1 MTTKKPFASPFGA
14 DFKPAAKPSAGL
26 GRGLSA
32 LLGDRDPDV
41 PQPAATADSKGGLKV
56 VSITQLK
63 PNPFQPRKVFDPQ
76 ELEDLTNSVREK
88 GILQPLVVRPAPGQ
102 KDAYQIIAGER
113 RWRAA
118 QRAQLHEVPVLIRE
132 MTDAEALEIAVIE
145 NVQRA
150 DLNAIE
156 EARGY
161 KQLAEQFSYSQE
173 QIAQVIG
180 KSRSHIANTVR
191 LLNLPQTVQ
200 DYIYDGKLSAGHARS
215 LINAPDPERL
225 AQEIVEGGLN
235 VRDAEKKAQAAKG
248 KPSKAPPP
256 PPPKKDADTRAL
268 EVQVTNTLGLAVVID
283 HKEGKGGKLTVS
295 YTTLE
300 QLDDIVA
307 RLSRSSA
314 I

>member
-14 DFKPAAKPSAGL
+14 DFKPAAKPQAGL

-32 LLGDRDPDV
+32 LLGDRDPNAPV
-41 PQPAATADSKGGLKV
+41 PAAAEPQRGMKTV
-56 VSITQLK
+56 NITQLK

-76 ELEDLTNSVREK
+76 ELEDLTNSIREK

-102 KDAYQIIAGER
+102 AEAYQIIAGER

-118 QRAQLHEVPVLIRE
+118 QRAQLHQVPVLIRD

-161 KQLAEQFSYSQE
+161 KQLADQFDYSQE

-191 LLNLPQTVQ
+191 LLNLPQGVQ
-200 DYIYDGKLSAGHARS
+200 DLIYDGKLSAGHARS

-225 AQEIVEGGLN
+225 ALEIVEGGLN
-235 VRDAEKKAQAAKG
+235 VRDTEKKAQAAKAKPG
-248 KPSKAPPP
+248 KTPPAPV
-256 PPPKKDADTRAL
+256 KKDADTRAL
-268 EVQVTNTLGLAVVID
+268 ESQVTNTLGLAVTID
-283 HKEGKGGKLTVS
+283 HKGDKGGKLTVNYS
-295 YTTLE
+295 TLE

-314 I
+314 F

>member
-14 DFKPAAKPSAGL
+14 DFKPAAKPSGGL

-41 PQPAATADSKGGLKV
+41 PQPASPEPRGGLKV

-63 PNPFQPRKVFDPQ
+63 PNPFQPRKVFDAQ
-76 ELEDLTNSVREK
+76 ELEDLTNSIKEK

-161 KQLAEQFSYSQE
+161 KQLADQFSYSQE

-191 LLNLPQTVQ
+191 LLNLPQAVQ

-225 AQEIVEGGLN
+225 AKEIVEGGLN

-248 KPSKAPPP
+248 KPQKAPPP
-256 PPPKKDADTRAL
+256 PAKKDADTRAL
-268 EVQVTNTLGLAVVID
+268 EVQVTNTLGLAVTID
-283 HKEGKGGKLTVS
+283 HKEGKGGKLTVN

-307 RLSRSSA
+307 RLSRSSEF
-314 I
+314 